1 MESDFKTELKV
12 NNVSIELNPFV
23 HEFLTHTVIGA
34 VSSLKGAENIEGLEL
49 YLERNDVRIVVNGSE
64 LPLTPFPKEIIT
76 NTIIG
81 LASPLKGVDK
91 VDSLKINIR
100 AK

>member
-1 MESDFKTELKV
+1 MEMNFKTELEV

-23 HEFLTHTVIGA
+23 DEFLTRTVVGA
-34 VSSLKGAENIEGLEL
+34 VSSLKGAENIQGLDL
-49 YLERNDVRIVVNGSE
+49 YLERNDVRIVVNGSQ

-81 LASPLKGVDK
+81 LVSPLKGVDK

-100 AK
+100 AE

>member
-1 MESDFKTELKV
+1 MDKNLKTELEV
-12 NNVSIELNPFV
+12 NNTPVELNPFV
-23 HEFLTHTVIGA
+23 DEFLTRTVLGA
-34 VSSLKGAENIEGLEL
+34 VSSLKGARNINELIL
-49 YLERNDVRIVVNGSE
+49 YLERDDVEIVVNGNA

-76 NTIIG
+76 NTLIG
-81 LASPLKGVDK
+81 LVSPLKGVDK

>member
-1 MESDFKTELKV
+1 MEMNFKTELEV

-23 HEFLTHTVIGA
+23 DEFLTRTVVGA
-34 VSSLKGAENIEGLEL
+34 VSSLKGAENIQGLEL

-76 NTIIG
+76 SAITG
-81 LASPLKGVDK
+81 LVSPLKGVGT

>member
-1 MESDFKTELKV
+1 MEMNFKTELEV
-12 NNVSIELNPFV
+12 NNASVELNPFID
-23 HEFLTHTVIGA
+23 EFLTRTVVGA
-34 VSSLKGAENIEGLEL
+34 VSSLKGAKNVQGLEL
-49 YLERNDVRIVVNGSE
+49 SLERNDVKIVVNGSE

-81 LASPLKGVDK
+81 LVSPLKGVDR
-91 VDSLKINIR
+91 VDSLKISIR